1 MEIPEDLPEI
11 TTFFGSHKIIC
22 ESPRK
27 RTAASILNVIETE
40 SKHEFLKGAGRASI
54 GSAGRSGSN
63 ASSVKSTKEIGE
75 EENLNLKVKKPL
87 IVELD

>member
-11 TTFFGSHKIIC
+11 TTFFGSHKMIC
-22 ESPRK
+22 ESPK
-27 RTAASILNVIETE
+27 KCASSILNVIETE
-40 SKHEFLKGAGRASI
+40 SKQEFLSGAGRASI